1 MPVNSHKIAST
12 VLALSLLLVCST
24 PYGAVAASPQAPNLF
39 ELKGPGIEVTYS
51 ASSFSGQPILTY
63 KDKKL
68 NLTFYGEDI
77 RHLESD
83 IGLELT
89 VLLEEL
95 PDLHT
100 VTFTLLLPKINLD
113 GTECPFRTYGTM
125 TTHKT
130 SIGGPDLVKGPLQIY
145 RVKAL
150 KGIARL
156 VVF

>member
-1 MPVNSHKIAST
+1 MKPAKIASI
-12 VLALSLLLVCST
+12 VLVLFLLLVCST
-24 PYGAVAASPQAPNLF
+24 PYDAVAVSPQEPNLF

-51 ASSFSGQPILTY
+51 ASSFSGPPILTY
-63 KDKKL
+63 KDKKRD
-68 NLTFYGEDI
+68 LTFYGDDI
-77 RHLESD
+77 RRLESD

-89 VLLEEL
+89 IVLEEF

-100 VTFTLLLPKINLD
+100 VTFTLLLPKINLN
-113 GTECPFRTYGTM
+113 GTEIPFRTYGTI

-145 RVKAL
+145 QVKAL